1 MQDLPPPVQPQNP
14 VVAPVTKTTV
24 AQADSEKME
33 VDEGEDT
40 IDKAIAGEKKEEGYE
55 SSDIELSSDEEED
68 EESSDSSSEE
78 DEEED
83 SDAEDGTPKEKGKK
97 PEVMDDEEEVFT
109 DGIVKTVNEIV
120 DIVVEKPTFNVTPQT
135 EIVLAGSVFQIIG
148 NVVVIHCRPGCEYST
163 LDQGSLLVYENREI
177 LGEVFETF
185 GPVARPYYSVR
196 FNDAKEIN
204 TEYGKIGAPVYYV
217 PSYQKTQIVETET
230 LRKMKGTDASNIF
243 DEEVGEDE
251 MEFSDDEK
259 EMEFKRKKKNKGKRA
274 KKNAG
279 NANDNGGVMNNN
291 RSSMNRPRPRPPRD
305 APLDFDQELAAYQG
319 SQMPPRQQQSYAD
332 ITDYQIPP
340 RQQQSYADITDHVT
354 PPPVPQMQQ
363 SGGNYQTPAELVSA
377 LFKSYNG
384 KLPTQLPPQQSS
396 KQEEASQ
403 SSQTSDKSNKSIQT
417 LFSTPPPSI
426 D

>member
-1 MQDLPPPVQPQNP
+1 
-14 VVAPVTKTTV
+14 
-24 AQADSEKME
+24 ME

-78 DEEED
+78 EEDED

-97 PEVMDDEEEVFT
+97 SEVMDDEEEVFT

-274 KKNAG
+274 
-279 NANDNGGVMNNN
+279 
-291 RSSMNRPRPRPPRD
+291 
-305 APLDFDQELAAYQG
+305 
-319 SQMPPRQQQSYAD
+319 
-332 ITDYQIPP
+332 
-340 RQQQSYADITDHVT
+340 
-354 PPPVPQMQQ
+354 
-363 SGGNYQTPAELVSA
+363 
-377 LFKSYNG
+377 
-384 KLPTQLPPQQSS
+384 
-396 KQEEASQ
+396 
-403 SSQTSDKSNKSIQT
+403 
-417 LFSTPPPSI
+417 
-426 D
+426 